1 MLSKVT
7 MKNLTRKFS
16 LGTERRKFSPGIN
29 LVINSNGMVFKGK
42 TMTVGY
48 MHVL

>member
-1 MLSKVT
+1 
-7 MKNLTRKFS
+7 MKNLISKFS

-29 LVINSNGMVFKGK
+29 LVINSNGIVFKG

-48 MHVL
+48 MHIL